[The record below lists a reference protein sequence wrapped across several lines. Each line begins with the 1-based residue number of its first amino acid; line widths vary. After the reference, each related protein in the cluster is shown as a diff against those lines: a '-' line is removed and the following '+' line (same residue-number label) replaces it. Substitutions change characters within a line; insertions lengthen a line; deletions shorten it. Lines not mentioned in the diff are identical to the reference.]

1 MSYQE
6 TAVVLNMP
14 AGTVMS
20 RLSRAREHM
29 RILLGEETGKKPS
42 SSLKVVSR
50 S

>member
-1 MSYQE
+1 VP
-6 TAVVLNMP
+6 T
-14 AGTVMS
+14 GTVMS

-29 RILLGEETGKKPS
+29 RVLLGEEPGRKASP